1 MNVFVAGGSG
11 AIGMPLVRA
20 LAAAGHRVTAMTR
33 SNDKARQL
41 RALGASVAVA
51 DALDREAMTR
61 VFEEAHPTHVV
72 HQLTALPK
80 DAPRRASDLEATN
93 RLRVEGTR
101 NLLDAAINAGAR
113 RFVAGSFA
121 ILSDRGQPPADAAAA
136 AVYSMEGQTLEANR
150 RRSIEGVV
158 LRYGMFYGV
167 GLQSTE
173 AMIEMV
179 KKRRLPIVRGD
190 RGQLPFIQIDDAIAA
205 TVLALD
211 KAPAGSVYDIVDD
224 HSASFADVV
233 TTLSEYTHSASPL
246 HVPGWLLRLLAPY
259 LARITAVRMPL
270 SNAAAKAE
278 LGWRLK
284 YPTFREGLAPLLQ
297 QRAA

>member
-20 LAAAGHRVTAMTR
+20 LVSAGHQVTAMTR
-33 SNDKARQL
+33 SNDKAHQL

-51 DALDREAMTR
+51 DALDREAVMR
-61 VFEEAHPTHVV
+61 VVEDAHPTHIV

-80 DAPRRASDLEATN
+80 DAPRREGDLEPTN
-93 RLRVEGTR
+93 RLRIDGTR
-101 NLLDAAINAGAR
+101 NLLEAAINAGAR
-113 RFVAGSFA
+113 RFVVGSFA
-121 ILSDRGQPPADAAAA
+121 ILADRGQPAADAASA
-136 AVYSMEGQTLEANR
+136 AVHSMEQQTLEATE
-150 RRSIEGVV
+150 RRSIEGVI

-167 GLQSTE
+167 GLPSTD

-179 KKRRLPIVRGD
+179 RRRRLPIVRGD
-190 RGQLPFIQIDDAIAA
+190 QGQLPFVQIDDAISA
-205 TVLALD
+205 TILALD
-211 KAPAGSVYDIVDD
+211 RAPAGGVYDIVDD
-224 HSASFADVV
+224 RSASFAEVV
-233 TTLSEYTHSASPL
+233 TALSEYTQSPHPL
-246 HVPGWLLRLLAPY
+246 RVPAWLPRLVAPY

-284 YPTFREGLAPLLQ
+284 YPTFREGLAPLLR
-297 QRAA
+297 RAA